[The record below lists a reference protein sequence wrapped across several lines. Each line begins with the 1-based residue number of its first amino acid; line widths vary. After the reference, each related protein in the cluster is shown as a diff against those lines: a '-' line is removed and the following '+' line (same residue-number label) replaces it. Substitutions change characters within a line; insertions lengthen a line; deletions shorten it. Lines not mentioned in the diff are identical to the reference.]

1 MSASGWRRAP
11 ARRCGREGGNAPGRG
26 RAGGRPG
33 HDTRVVKAGLRPAGA
48 VPAIDPVTTLER
60 RPFWSVMIPCF
71 NSASLLARTLE
82 SVLVQDPGPDVMQI
96 EVVDDASTL
105 DDPGEVVERL
115 GEGRVGYFRQP
126 RNLGA
131 SGNFT
136 ACVRRSAGEWVHVL
150 HSDDMVMPDYYERY
164 RKQIEACPAAR
175 MVTAQTITV
184 DALDRYLGVTQPV
197 ETDDGY
203 MRDPA
208 FVIATTNPLRCV
220 SVVIARD
227 AYEQA
232 GGFHSN
238 LAHTND
244 WEMWT
249 RMASLYPVAWVAEP
263 LGLYRSHAESD
274 TSRLHRSTAY
284 LEDCLEATEV
294 IAGHFDDP
302 ERRRLARLAAR
313 RSVSDYAL
321 GVGLGLVVKGSF
333 RLGVTNAVRAV
344 RIDPSVHTATRA
356 VEVAHLAV
364 ARRLAPTV
372 ARWRRRSLGGRRSS
386 GRRR

>member
-1 MSASGWRRAP
+1 VSAAIAP
-11 ARRCGREGGNAPGRG
+11 AG
-26 RAGGRPG
+26 
-33 HDTRVVKAGLRPAGA
+33 VL
-48 VPAIDPVTTLER
+48 PAIDPVTTLGG

-71 NSASLLARTLE
+71 NSASLLKRTLE
-82 SVLVQDPGPDVMQI
+82 SVLAQDPGSDVMQI

-105 DDPGEVVERL
+105 DDPAEVVDCL
-115 GEGRVGYFRQP
+115 GNGRVRYFRQP

-136 ACVRRSAGEWVHVL
+136 TCVRRSVGEWVHVL
-150 HSDDMVMPDYYERY
+150 HSDDMVMPHYYERY
-164 RKQIEACPAAR
+164 RKQIEACPAAK
-175 MVTAQTITV
+175 MVAAQTITV

-232 GGFHSN
+232 GGFHPS

-249 RMASLYPVAWVAEP
+249 RMASLCPVAWVAEP
-263 LGLYRSHAESD
+263 LGLYRSHADSD
-274 TSRLHRSTAY
+274 TNRLHRSTAY
-284 LEDCLEATEV
+284 LDDCLAATEV

-321 GVGLGLVVKGSF
+321 GVGLGLVVEGWY

-344 RIDPSVHTATRA
+344 RIDPSVHAVTRA
-356 VEVAHLAV
+356 VEVAHLAA

-372 ARWRRRSLGGRRSS
+372 AGWRRRS
-386 GRRR
+386 